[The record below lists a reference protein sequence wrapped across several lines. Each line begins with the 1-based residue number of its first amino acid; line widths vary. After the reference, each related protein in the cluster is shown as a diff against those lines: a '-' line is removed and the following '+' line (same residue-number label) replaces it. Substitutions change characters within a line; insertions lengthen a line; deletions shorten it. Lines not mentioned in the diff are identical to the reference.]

1 MAKYIYY
8 QNMFNKTNESTVV
21 VETALATSALA
32 MVFIPSMARP
42 DTGHNIHHTNYNTFN
57 MLWIIYDIMTRHFIM
72 IIFRYI

>member
-8 QNMFNKTNESTVV
+8 QNMFSKTNESTI

-32 MVFIPSMARP
+32 MVFIPSMP
-42 DTGHNIHHTNYNTFN
+42 GQIQGIICITQFHNTFN
-57 MLWIIYDIMTRHFIM
+57 ILRITYDIMTRHFTM